1 MVEHIAIA
9 CRLYIAGV
17 CTVVDQLIIRVC
29 MNFLGLKVIIGN
41 KEKQVSAGPVAQV
54 TGFSLAAG
62 VTYGIGV
69 LARNSIGQSKTFVGT
84 FSVPGESSHLVHG
97 LLMCVRDGPH

>member
-1 MVEHIAIA
+1 
-9 CRLYIAGV
+9 
-17 CTVVDQLIIRVC
+17 

-41 KEKQVSAGPVAQV
+41 KEKQVSAEPVAQV

-84 FSVPGESSHLVHG
+84 FSVPGESSHSVHG